1 MKLDFEIADE
11 GAIVLFTPLTE
22 QAHRWVE
29 RNVAE
34 DRRFGPSL
42 VIERAFAQMLVKEMA
57 VDGLFFAAHR
67 ERYVQ

>member
-11 GAIVLFTPLTE
+11 GALVLFTPIT
-22 QAHRWVE
+22 QRAPRWVE

-34 DRRFGPSL
+34 DRLFGRWL
-42 VIERAFAQMLVKEMA
+42 VFECEFARVLVKEMA
-57 VDGLFFAAHR
+57 ADGLFLAAHR